1 MVHLSCRF
9 QIRTCSWANKQKS
22 SPLCWKVK
30 EFVSV
35 VTEVFNQV
43 GWGPHIVVKWRLTS
57 IMSLMVRE
65 ILFFVSKIREE
76 LLADWSGHHSRATL
90 VHYFVAIVSK
100 YSRKFCISVY
110 FCNWFVILASSWG
123 FRLVR
128 LAFLFFCNNNSV
140 ICAYLSFKCA
150 SVVFILIH
158 LRIRYV
164 GGFFNRQEMAGK

>member
-43 GWGPHIVVKWRLTS
+43 GWGPHMVKWRLTS
-57 IMSLMVRE
+57 IMSLMLRE
-65 ILFFVSKIREE
+65 ILFFVSEICKE

-90 VHYFVAIVSK
+90 VHYFVAVVSK
-100 YSRKFCISVY
+100 YSQKFCISVFLQLVCY
-110 FCNWFVILASSWG
+110 LASSWG
-123 FRLVR
+123 FLVVR
-128 LAFLFFCNNNSV
+128 LAFLFSCNNNSV
-140 ICAYLSFKCA
+140 ICAYLSFKCS

-164 GGFFNRQEMAGK
+164 GGFFNRQEMAVK